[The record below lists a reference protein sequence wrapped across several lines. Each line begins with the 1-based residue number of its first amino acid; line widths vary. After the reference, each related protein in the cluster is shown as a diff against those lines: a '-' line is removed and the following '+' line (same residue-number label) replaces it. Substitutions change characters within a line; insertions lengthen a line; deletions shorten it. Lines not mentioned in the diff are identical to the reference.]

1 MKCPIPEKWLK
12 KLPWQFQTPA
22 VHILVAAVAAIVVI
36 IALIVCVET
45 GICF

>member
-22 VHILVAAVAAIVVI
+22 VHLLVAAVAVLVI
-36 IALIVCVET
+36 IIAFIACVDM
-45 GICF
+45 GMCF